1 MNNRFKKFLK
11 PLAIPLA
18 AVVIALIVG
27 AVIIALTGSN
37 PLEAYTSLLQGNG
50 IIPKKSYANFKGQ
63 ITDFMKFVDYVT
75 PMIFAALA
83 VCVALRCGLFNI
95 GVSGQMLIAGF
106 TATVLVGYSGLS
118 AVPAKILVVII
129 AIVVGALAGSIIGFL
144 KYKFNI
150 NEVVSTIMFNY
161 IFQYV
166 ISFLIN
172 TYFVDPVSRQSKIIS
187 TESRLT
193 LVDIKLAGYKMD
205 IPLGIILAIIAV
217 IFVSILLNKTKLG
230 YELKAVGYSRNAAY
244 YAGINVGRS
253 MVIAMIISG
262 ALAGLAGA
270 TLYLGYVG
278 SIQPKVLADTGYT
291 AIAVSLLGNNN
302 PYGIIFSSMLI
313 SIIENG
319 GTYMKSSAGVET
331 EIASVITGII
341 LIFSASN
348 AFVKRWLEQRTAN
361 KLLKNESKEVK

>member
-1 MNNRFKKFLK
+1 MNSKMKKFLK
-11 PLAIPLA
+11 PLMIPVA
-18 AVVIALIVG
+18 AVLIALVVG
-27 AVIIALTGSN
+27 AIIIALTGSN
-37 PLEAYTSLLQGNG
+37 PIKAYVSLLQGNG

-63 ITDFMKFVDYVT
+63 ITDFMKFIDYVT

-95 GVSGQMLIAGF
+95 GVSGQMLISGF
-106 TATVLVGYSGLS
+106 TATVLVGYSNMS
-118 AVPAKILVVII
+118 AVPAKILVVLISI
-129 AIVVGALAGSIIGFL
+129 LVGALAGSIIGFL
-144 KYKFNI
+144 KFKFNI

-172 TYFVDPVSRQSKIIS
+172 TYYVDPVSRQSKMIS
-187 TESRLT
+187 TASRLT
-193 LVDIKLAGYKMD
+193 LVDMKIRGYKID
-205 IPLGIILAIIAV
+205 IPLGIILALLAV
-217 IFVSILLNKTKLG
+217 VFVSILLNKTKLG

-244 YAGINVGRS
+244 YAGINVGKS
-253 MVIAMIISG
+253 MVIAMVISG

-302 PYGIIFSSMLI
+302 PYGIVFSSMLI

-348 AFVKRWLEQRTAN
+348 AFVKHWLAQKNAN
-361 KLLKNESKEVK
+361 RLLKQEKKEVQ